1 MYQSLIYTD
10 QLYIMITTKNITKK
24 YGDFTAVNNL
34 SFNVNSGEI
43 LCLLG
48 ANGAGKSTTINM
60 LLNFLEPTSGTA
72 EINGLDVVKNPIKTK
87 EFLTYIP
94 ENLML
99 YPTLTAVE
107 NLDYFTK
114 LSGKKFSKNELKT
127 HLAEAGLQEL
137 AHEKRVKTFSKG
149 MRQKVGIA
157 LAIAKESKV
166 LLLDEPSSGL
176 DPKSSNEFMELLT
189 KMKNKGVAILMAT
202 HDLFRAKEVSTHLG
216 IMRSGVL
223 QNYSNSSDV
232 SLKQLENIYL
242 DIMNFKNVN

>member
-1 MYQSLIYTD
+1 
-10 QLYIMITTKNITKK
+10 MILTNNLTKN
-24 YGDFTAVNNL
+24 YGDFKAVENL
-34 SFNVNSGEI
+34 NLQVKAGEI

-60 LLNFLEPTSGTA
+60 LLNFIHPTSGIA
-72 EINGLDVVKNPIKTK
+72 KINGLNVVKNPIKTK
-87 EFLTYIP
+87 KFLTYIP

-99 YPTLTAVE
+99 YPSLTAVE

-114 LSGKKFSKNELKT
+114 LSDKKFDTQELK
-127 HLAEAGLQEL
+127 LYLSEAGLQEE
-137 AHEKRVKTFSKG
+137 AHDNYVKTFSKG

-166 LLLDEPSSGL
+166 LLLDEPTSGL

-189 KMKNKGVAILMAT
+189 KMKNDNVAILMAT
-202 HDLFRAKEVSTHLG
+202 HDLFRAKEVSTQIG

-223 QNYSNSSDV
+223 QNYSNSSEL
-232 SLKQLENIYL
+232 SLKELETIYL
-242 DIMNFKNVN
+242 DIMNFKNMS